1 GAGGGLARLGGGV
14 LAAARLELGGTVRN
28 APALRV
34 EPLELGPV
42 LERAAA
48 RFRLAHPG
56 RRLTVEA
63 EGPLPAV
70 EGDAAMLTRVLDNL
84 LDNARKYSDGESA
97 VALRARAGDV
107 GVVVEIADRGIGIDP
122 AARGPA
128 FLPRR
133 PRPRGAAGGR
143 GFGPG
148 PRPPHRRGPRR
159 PPRRRERAGGGHD
172 RPLHAAEHFAN
183 IGRRT
188 KSAVRG
194 FQLA

>member
-56 RRLTVEA
+56 RRLTVDA

-70 EGDAAMLTRVLDNL
+70 AGDAAMLTRVLDNL

-97 VALRARAGDV
+97 VSLRARAGD
-107 GVVVEIADRGIGIDP
+107 GSVVVEIADRGIGIDP
-122 AARGPA
+122 ADLPHVGTPFFRGDRSRARTTGGVGLGLA
-128 FLPRR
+128 LARR
-133 PRPRGAAGGR
+133 IVAA
-143 GFGPG
+143 
-148 PRPPHRRGPRR
+148 H
-159 PPRRRERAGGGHD
+159 
-172 RPLHAAEHFAN
+172 
-183 IGRRT
+183 
-188 KSAVRG
+188 
-194 FQLA
+194 